1 MVGMS
6 EWCSRCTETT
16 LDSTNCSTSLR
27 RRENTQSW
35 SRRDE
40 TRPPFN
46 WEGASH
52 HCATWPPPPP
62 QRDLLCDKFSN
73 NPFDDDA
80 HFKGRGSS
88 SSNSKTSSLF
98 SDEQEDHAMPKNSTN
113 RTSNFDESSYRIRG
127 GKFVSYV
134 KDKPYQL
141 RNQP

>member
-27 RRENTQSW
+27 RRENTQ
-35 SRRDE
+35 R
-40 TRPPFN
+40 
-46 WEGASH
+46 ASH

-73 NPFDDDA
+73 NPFEDDA